1 MTSFPVEF
9 AWLVPVVAPFVV
21 GLLIGAIIRRTMKLV
36 TLLAA
41 LVIVLVVTGFL
52 NMTFQDL
59 MDKAM
64 EMLPRIVTTSRD
76 AVNLLPY
83 SSTSFLI
90 GLAIGLWKG

>member
-21 GLLIGAIIRRTMKLV
+21 GLLIGAIIKRTMKLV

-83 SSTSFLI
+83 ASTSFLI